1 MENKAI
7 HAKAG
12 KFEIKDAPYPNP
24 KYNEAIVKVTAI
36 SLNRG
41 EVRYGFT
48 RPDEWIPGW
57 DLAGEVVQAAANGAG
72 PKEKT
77 RVVGF
82 LPSGA
87 WTQYIA
93 VPADALAELP
103 LNVSDAQAATLPVA
117 GLTAML
123 TLAKGGQLLGKK
135 VLITGATGG
144 VGTFAVQLASLSGA
158 HTIALIRSREDE
170 QMIKNLGADEIVYS
184 VDDVSTSCHLII
196 DSVGGDLIGK
206 LITKVAPHGTL
217 VSYGNSSEQPE
228 ASYTVPDMY
237 RSSVTLY
244 GFILFGELK
253 TETPASALS
262 RLIDLVSRNKLKIVI
277 EKEASW
283 TDIQQV
289 AHDLMDRRFKG
300 KAVLKVSW

>member
-1 MENKAI
+1 MKNKAI
-7 HAKAG
+7 YAKAG

-24 KYNEAIVKVTAI
+24 KYNEAIVKVTAV

-57 DLAGEVVQAAANGAG
+57 DLAGEVVQPAANGGG
-72 PKEKT
+72 PQEKT

-82 LPSGA
+82 LPSGGWA
-87 WTQYIA
+87 QYVA

-103 LNVSDAQAATLPVA
+103 LNVSDARAATLPVA
-117 GLTAML
+117 GLTALL
-123 TLAKGGQLLGKK
+123 TISKGGQLLGKR

-144 VGTFAVQLASLSGA
+144 VGTFAVQLAALSGA
-158 HTIALIRSREDE
+158 HTTALIRSHNDE
-170 QMIKNLGADEIVYS
+170 PIIKELGADEIIYS
-184 VDDVSTSCHLII
+184 VDDAKNPFHLVI
-196 DSVGGDLIGK
+196 DSVGGELIGK
-206 LITKVAPHGTL
+206 LINKIVPHGML

-228 ASYTVPDMY
+228 ASYTVTNMY
-237 RSSVTLY
+237 RASVTLY

-262 RLIDLVSRNKLKIVI
+262 RLADLVSRNKLKIVI
-277 EKEASW
+277 EKEANW
-283 TDIQQV
+283 TEIQQV

-300 KAVLKVSW
+300 KAVLKVS

>member
-1 MENKAI
+1 MDNSAI
-7 HAKAG
+7 YAKAG
-12 KFEIKDAPYPNP
+12 KFEIKDAPYPTP

-57 DLAGEVVQAAANGAG
+57 DLAGEIVQVAANGAG

-87 WTQYIA
+87 WSQYVA

-103 LNVSDAQAATLPVA
+103 LNVSEAQAATLPVA

-144 VGTFAVQLASLSGA
+144 VGTFAVQLSALSGA
-158 HTIALIRSREDE
+158 YTSALIRSREDE
-170 QMIKNLGADEIVYS
+170 QMIKELGADEIIYS
-184 VDDVSTSCHLII
+184 VDEEQNSFHLII
-196 DSVGGDLIGK
+196 DSVGGELIGK

-228 ASYTVPDMY
+228 ASYTVTTMY

-244 GFILFGELK
+244 GFILFSEVK
-253 TETPASALS
+253 AETPAAALS
-262 RLIDLVSRNKLKIVI
+262 RLLELVSHNKLKIVI
-277 EKEASW
+277 EKEMSW
-283 TDIQQV
+283 TEIQQV
-289 AHDLMDRRFKG
+289 AHDLIERRFKG
-300 KAVLKVSW
+300 KAVLKVS